1 MREQGAWVYSE
12 HSQTALHHGRNQIA
26 FPASEL
32 TAHSAI
38 VPMYWS
44 KAAVMFVVCG
54 GYGGTPSLQWRRG
67 LGMRGTTGS
76 DGTEP
81 RWMSFL

>member
-1 MREQGAWVYSE
+1 MGLFAST
-12 HSQTALHHGRNQIA
+12 SALQDDVVVTYTDGTRSRS
-26 FPASEL
+26 ASEL

-67 LGMRGTTGS
+67 LGMRATTGS

>member
-1 MREQGAWVYSE
+1 MREGAWVYSE
-12 HSQTALHHGRNQIA
+12 HTHKQLYITVGTRSRS
-26 FPASEL
+26 ASEL

-44 KAAVMFVVCG
+44 KAAVMFVVRG
-54 GYGGTPSLQWRRG
+54 GYGGTPSLQWLRG
-67 LGMRGTTGS
+67 LGMRATTGS